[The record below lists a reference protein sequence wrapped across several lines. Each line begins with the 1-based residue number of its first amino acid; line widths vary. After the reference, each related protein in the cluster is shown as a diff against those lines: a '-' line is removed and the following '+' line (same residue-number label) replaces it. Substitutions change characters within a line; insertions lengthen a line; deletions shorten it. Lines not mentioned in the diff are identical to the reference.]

1 VIHQERRRQPNSS
14 PQLRVAQMESESQ
27 DNQGQSFW
35 CFGVDGP
42 DWFRKPRVHRQLT
55 STKLNFD
62 YNKDDR
68 TTFVDCPRVIIE
80 EERSLVGLSLSR
92 GVAPSS
98 IAATAVTLADTSKR
112 WHRYFGGPQLQ
123 CGVENLPTWT
133 IDFTR
138 TLQPRPLVFSY
149 NHSFNSGTEMQ
160 QSPEF
165 V

>member
-1 VIHQERRRQPNSS
+1 MLLRWNRRAKITKDKVFGV
-14 PQLRVAQMESESQ
+14 LGLMDLTGSESPVST
-27 DNQGQSFW
+27 GSLPRPSF
-35 CFGVDGP
+35 
-42 DWFRKPRVHRQLT
+42 
-55 STKLNFD
+55 NFD